1 LVVFSRGKI
10 IYTHFMIM
18 PSRKPFAFD
27 CPGIYQISVQG
38 QIDPTWSD
46 RLENMKIGVVT
57 LESGTRITTLQGEL
71 RDQTALSGVLNA
83 LYELHLTVLSVV
95 RMDID

>member
-10 IYTHFMIM
+10 IYHHFIM
-18 PSRKPFAFD
+18 NMTSRKTIAFD
-27 CPGIYQISVQG
+27 LPGIYQISVRG

-46 RLENMKIGVVT
+46 RLEDMTISVVT

-71 RDQTALSGVLNA
+71 RDQAALTGVLNA
-83 LYELHLTVLSVV
+83 LYELHLTVLSVL
-95 RMDID
+95 RMDI